1 MMQLVCNGVALDLPE
16 GTGLQFTQENPLFAF
31 DNLKCERTTQF
42 KLPAT
47 ATNDRVLSVARVP
60 AYSGEGMRRKFA
72 AQLQAGA
79 IVKNGLLYVTAW
91 NGEEYEA
98 VFVTGELI
106 GLQAIK
112 DAGKIKDFF
121 STSGTAVYGDTPL
134 NAWEERNSFFCV
146 KDYKTDDAG
155 HIPTFSVNALVNGI
169 AGQKSWRVTMPSA
182 GIVLQYTPEKPMLPE
197 SVDVLFK
204 NNITGIWHSTQ
215 AEAAILNTPSM
226 GILQNRLFSLSSD
239 AVILYRY
246 DELSGSPRNDYYAKL
261 RGFKPLAGLKI
272 TFPEDWND
280 DYYIVR
286 LQDGVIVDSPSSLT
300 FLGGRSFTR
309 PRNGAIQ
316 ASGESLRGRS
326 VDLERGQAYL
336 IIDANWYVY
345 TYTQIGS
352 DTYREVQGFNPV
364 YMETNVNISGGEAQI
379 GDTIRAQ
386 DNLPD
391 FTFVELLK
399 SIAAASGLV
408 LYYTEED
415 GVLFDDL
422 NFENWEINNITE
434 KIIKTEKVEKIF
446 SDYNKHNI
454 ILFDSGNSIQQFQRV
469 TQDYT
474 IDNDNLEEEKELLK
488 IPMSEGGV
496 VYDGYEATFI
506 NKETGKPVLSKVVT
520 DGQFLA
526 RLSLP
531 KNANLQDLC
540 DASTQIIVTA
550 WMTAEEYD
558 AINAKT
564 LILCDG
570 TLYVW
575 TARQWQKDVAKFTLA
590 RIK

>member
-1 MMQLVCNGVALDLPE
+1 M
-16 GTGLQFTQENPLFAF
+16 
-31 DNLKCERTTQF
+31 
-42 KLPAT
+42 
-47 ATNDRVLSVARVP
+47 
-60 AYSGEGMRRKFA
+60 
-72 AQLQAGA
+72 
-79 IVKNGLLYVTAW
+79 
-91 NGEEYEA
+91 
-98 VFVTGELI
+98 
-106 GLQAIK
+106 
-112 DAGKIKDFF
+112 
-121 STSGTAVYGDTPL
+121 
-134 NAWEERNSFFCV
+134 
-146 KDYKTDDAG
+146 
-155 HIPTFSVNALVNGI
+155 
-169 AGQKSWRVTMPSA
+169 
-182 GIVLQYTPEKPMLPE
+182 
-197 SVDVLFK
+197 
-204 NNITGIWHSTQ
+204 
-215 AEAAILNTPSM
+215 
-226 GILQNRLFSLSSD
+226 
-239 AVILYRY
+239 
-246 DELSGSPRNDYYAKL
+246 
-261 RGFKPLAGLKI
+261 
-272 TFPEDWND
+272 
-280 DYYIVR
+280 R

-550 WMTAEEYD
+550 WMTAEEYE

-564 LILCDG
+564 LILYDG

-575 TARQWQKDVAKFTLA
+575 TARQWQNNAAKFTLA